1 MVKQIN
7 NTSLIIFFLVAK
19 NIKKNSLF
27 KFNLNKSYLCQK
39 KKFMKKIMILTLVIL
54 TFFSCLNVQKDQEV
68 VNVYTKRHYQV
79 DKDLFKSFETE
90 YGIKVNVVKASA
102 DELIERIK
110 TEGENGPAD
119 IIITVDAGKLYKAVQ
134 ENLLQKIDASEICK
148 TLNPALIDVN
158 EYWLPIT
165 YRSRVIVYHKD
176 RVSPSELST
185 YNDLTDSKWKNRL
198 LVRTSTNA
206 YNQALMSSIIAHEG
220 EEYAIDWSNKIVENF
235 ARAPKGN
242 DRDQVRAISANIGDI
257 AIVNSYYIGLLMS
270 SEDSLDRL
278 VGNSV
283 NVFFPNQA
291 EEERG
296 AHVNISGI
304 GLLKTAPNAE
314 NAKKLMKYLTSEYAQ
329 DYYTNNSYEYPVNTK
344 VEPSRILANWGSFKI
359 DNLDLNSLG
368 YHRKNA
374 VEIFEKSNWK

>member
-1 MVKQIN
+1 
-7 NTSLIIFFLVAK
+7 
-19 NIKKNSLF
+19 
-27 KFNLNKSYLCQK
+27 
-39 KKFMKKIMILTLVIL
+39 MILTLVIL

-119 IIITVDAGKLYKAVQ
+119 IIITVDAGKLYKAAQ
-134 ENLLQKIDASEICK
+134 ENLLQKIDAPEICK

-220 EEYAIDWSNKIVENF
+220 KEYAIDWSNKIVENF

-329 DYYTNNSYEYPVNTK
+329 DYYTNKSYEYPVNTK
-344 VEPSRILANWGSFKI
+344 VEPSSILANWGSFKI

>member
-1 MVKQIN
+1 
-7 NTSLIIFFLVAK
+7 
-19 NIKKNSLF
+19 
-27 KFNLNKSYLCQK
+27 
-39 KKFMKKIMILTLVIL
+39 MILTLVIL
-54 TFFSCLNVQKDQEV
+54 TFISCLNVQKDQEV

-119 IIITVDAGKLYKAVQ
+119 IIITVDAGKLYKAAQ

-257 AIVNSYYIGLLMS
+257 AIVNSYYIGPF
-270 SEDSLDRL
+270 
-278 VGNSV
+278 
-283 NVFFPNQA
+283 NVI
-291 EEERG
+291 R
-296 AHVNISGI
+296 
-304 GLLKTAPNAE
+304 
-314 NAKKLMKYLTSEYAQ
+314 
-329 DYYTNNSYEYPVNTK
+329 
-344 VEPSRILANWGSFKI
+344 R
-359 DNLDLNSLG
+359 
-368 YHRKNA
+368 
-374 VEIFEKSNWK
+374 

>member
-1 MVKQIN
+1 
-7 NTSLIIFFLVAK
+7 
-19 NIKKNSLF
+19 
-27 KFNLNKSYLCQK
+27 
-39 KKFMKKIMILTLVIL
+39 MILTLVIL

-119 IIITVDAGKLYKAVQ
+119 IIITVDAGKLYKAAQ
-134 ENLLQKIDASEICK
+134 ENLLQKIDAPEICK

-220 EEYAIDWSNKIVENF
+220 KEYAIDWSNKIVENF

-344 VEPSRILANWGSFKI
+344 VEPSSILANWGSFKI